1 MSHEIANG
9 FEQHNAE
16 IVRLRAAIEE
26 IKARVVGERVPYWT
40 DDWETTHS
48 RGVIA
53 DICDAALT
61 GQKPSALRR
70 TS

>member
-1 MSHEIANG
+1 MRSLDLRSAL
-9 FEQHNAE
+9 EQ
-16 IVRLRAAIEE
+16 V
-26 IKARVVGERVPYWT
+26 KARVVGERVPFWT

-61 GQKPSALRR
+61 GEKPSVLRR
-70 TS
+70 PSSVKMET